1 MTKNSRSRGQPDCK
15 SYAWTIEFA
24 QARHRPMTIRTLG
37 LLVLLLALG
46 GCSGMRIVD
55 TDVDAF
61 STAQSITLPARF
73 RFERLPSQQAMA
85 DRQARLERLVQDGL
99 EQVGLIRDDAAAI
112 YSVSFEVRTAQ
123 DPRAPWEDPRED
135 FGHVRSFIGIH
146 LGRGVFVQQGFGL
159 PVNSPY
165 YRREVHLLVRR
176 LSDGSVVFETRARH
190 DGRWSDDEPVLRA
203 MVEAA
208 LRDFPNP
215 PQGMRRV
222 DIEIPR

>member
-1 MTKNSRSRGQPDCK
+1 MNAPNPGF
-15 SYAWTIEFA
+15 AWPPKGVQENLGA
-24 QARHRPMTIRTLG
+24 ARRFLVKFRIIG
-37 LLVLLLALG
+37 LLLLLLLLALG

-55 TDVDAF
+55 ADVSAF
-61 STAQSITLPARF
+61 STAPSMTLPARF

-85 DRQARLERLVQDGL
+85 DRQSHLEGLVQEALERVGL
-99 EQVGLIRDDAAAI
+99 ERDDAAAA

-135 FGHVRSFIGIH
+135 FGYFRPFIGIH
-146 LGRGVFVQQGFGL
+146 VGRGVFVQQTFGL

-165 YRREVHLLVRR
+165 YRREIHLLVRR
-176 LSDGSVVFETRARH
+176 LGDGTVVFETRARH

>member
-1 MTKNSRSRGQPDCK
+1 M
-15 SYAWTIEFA
+15 
-24 QARHRPMTIRTLG
+24 MIRTIG
-37 LLVLLLALG
+37 LLVLLLALSA
-46 GCSGMRIVD
+46 CSGMRIVD
-55 TDVDAF
+55 TDVNAF
-61 STAQSITLPARF
+61 SSAQSITVPARF
-73 RFERLPSQQAMA
+73 RFERLPSQQANA
-85 DRQARLERLVQDGL
+85 DRHARFERLVQEGL
-99 EQVGLIRDDAAAI
+99 EQVGLMRSDAAAT

-135 FGHVRSFIGIH
+135 FGYFRPFIGIH
-146 LGRGVFVQQGFGL
+146 VGRGVFVQQTFGL

-176 LSDGSVVFETRARH
+176 LSDAAVVFETRARH

-208 LRDFPNP
+208 LRGFPNP

>member
-1 MTKNSRSRGQPDCK
+1 MK
-15 SYAWTIEFA
+15 
-24 QARHRPMTIRTLG
+24 IRTIDLRGLLGLPGLLGLLG

-55 TDVDAF
+55 SDVNAF
-61 STAQSITLPARF
+61 SSAQGITLPARF
-73 RFERLPSQQAMA
+73 RFERLPLQQAMP
-85 DRQARLERLVQDGL
+85 RQQALLEVMVQDEL
-99 EQVGLIRDDAAAI
+99 EKAGMYRDDAAAQ
-112 YSVSFEVRTAQ
+112 YSVSCEARMFQ

-135 FGHVRSFIGIH
+135 FGYVRPFIGIH
-146 LGRGVFVQQGFGL
+146 IGRGVFVQQTFGM

-165 YRREVHLLVRR
+165 YRREIHLLVRR
-176 LSDGSVVFETRARH
+176 LSDGAPVFEVRANH

-215 PQGMRRV
+215 PQGLRRV
-222 DIEIPR
+222 DIEIAR